1 MNKENLYT
9 FIEEPGALANVPEDA
24 LKAVVDAYPYFHTS
38 RLLYTKYLD
47 MTNSDHYNEE
57 LSTTAVLCPDR
68 RKLFYLIYNEE
79 YHKLLAQPEE
89 FSGDGK
95 DRTEELLDSFLT
107 SLGEHDMQGTTVAG
121 EGLNV
126 VLSDY
131 LSYLESVG
139 EDAVTEPTEDQKL
152 QHHDIIDA
160 FIEKAA
166 SDTLF
171 RPDHS
176 PAGERDQIPAG
187 ERDQIPVSERDL
199 IPVGE
204 RDQIPAG
211 KHDLIPANEENG
223 SEILTETLAKI
234 YIQQKK
240 YAEALTIIKQLSLN
254 FPKKSIYFADQ
265 IRFLEYLILNERF
278 R

>member
-9 FIEEPGALANVPEDA
+9 FIEDPDALATSPAEA
-24 LKAVVDAYPYFHTS
+24 LKAVVDAYPYFHTA

-57 LSTTAVLCPDR
+57 LSTTAVLCTDR
-68 RKLFYLIYNEE
+68 RKLFYLIYKEN
-79 YHKLLAQPEE
+79 YHKLLVQPKE
-89 FSGDGK
+89 FSRDVK

-107 SLGEHDMQGTTVAG
+107 SLGEREMHETTGA
-121 EGLNV
+121 EGALNV

-139 EDAVTEPTEDQKL
+139 EDAVTEQTEDQKL

-160 FIEKAA
+160 FIEKAS

-171 RPDHS
+171 TPDNS
-176 PAGERDQIPAG
+176 PAGESDQ
-187 ERDQIPVSERDL
+187 
-199 IPVGE
+199 
-204 RDQIPAG
+204 
-211 KHDLIPANEENG
+211 KPANEEDS
-223 SEILTETLAKI
+223 SEFLTETLAKI
-234 YIQQKK
+234 YIKQKK
-240 YAEALTIIKQLSLN
+240 YAQALTIIKRLSLN

-265 IRFLEYLILNERF
+265 IRFLEYLIMNDGF